1 MKWPGFRS
9 SECTLYSLHKTR
21 FDAGNTRSNAT
32 WLSSKYTLE
41 HDALN
46 AHQLIGSFVEE
57 GWEDMPA
64 SEKTCR
70 RTAS

>member
-9 SECTLYSLHKTR
+9 SERTLYSLHKSR
-21 FDAGNTRSNAT
+21 FEEGNTRSSAT
-32 WLSSKYTLE
+32 WLPSIHTLE
-41 HDALN
+41 HDTLT

-57 GWEDMPA
+57 GWGDMPA

-70 RTAS
+70 